1 MSVEDNK
8 NVVRGLIEEVWNKG
22 KMEEI
27 GQYIATN
34 VVFHDAPVPGLP
46 PGIEG
51 VKHIPAFWRS
61 VFPDMHITIDDL
73 VAEGNMVVQRFT
85 MSGTQNGN
93 LMGIPPT
100 GKWVTMGGINFFRLD
115 DGRIVE
121 RWGIADT
128 LGALQQLG
136 VMPLPG

>member
-1 MSVEDNK
+1 MSTEENK

-22 KMEEI
+22 KLEEL
-27 GQYIATN
+27 GQYVATN
-34 VVFHDAPVPGLP
+34 VVFHDAPIPGLP

-61 VFPDMHITIDDL
+61 VFSDMYISIDDL
-73 VAEGNMVVQRFT
+73 VAEENMVVQRFT
-85 MSGTQNGN
+85 MYGTQDGD

-100 GKWVTMGGINFFRLD
+100 GKKVVMGGINFFRIA
-115 DGRIVE
+115 DGKIVE

-128 LGALQQLG
+128 VGALQQMG
-136 VMPLPG
+136 VLPPPA